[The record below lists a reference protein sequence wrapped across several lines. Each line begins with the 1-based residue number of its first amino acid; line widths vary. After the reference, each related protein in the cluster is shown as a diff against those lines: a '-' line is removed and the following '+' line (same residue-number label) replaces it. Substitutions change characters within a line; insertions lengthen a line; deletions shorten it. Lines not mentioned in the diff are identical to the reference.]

1 MPLFT
6 AGLIFISMEA
16 VTGIYAITNPNG
28 ETYIGQSIDIEKR
41 WGQYRAPSHDPSQTK
56 IHHSLKTFG
65 WENHHKTVI
74 HECTRAELDEMEY
87 QHKLAFVQERGWEKA
102 LFCHLRD
109 TAGGK
114 NYAIPVIQYSL
125 DAEPIKEFESKIEAA
140 RQTGTNA
147 TSIWK
152 CCNGTQIVANG
163 FLWGHKGDPP
173 PEPRKGHKQQTNS
186 KKQVI
191 ARDTSGN
198 VVYRYKSVAEAT
210 KSHSNAQRWLNGKAW
225 DQSGLVWHFENEE
238 PVKRKNWGPCPHCGV
253 HFIHKPANMARW
265 HYDNCKEAP

>member
-6 AGLIFISMEA
+6 AELIFISMEQ
-16 VTGIYAITNPNG
+16 VITGIYAITNPNG
-28 ETYIGQSIDIEKR
+28 ETYIGQSIDIKKR

-65 WENHHKTVI
+65 WEKHHKTVI

-87 QHKLAFVQERGWEKA
+87 QHKLAFIQEKGWEKA
-102 LFCHLRD
+102 LFCHLKD

-114 NYAIPVIQYSL
+114 NYATPIIQYSL
-125 DAEPIKEFESKIEAA
+125 DASPIQEFESKIEAS

-147 TSIWK
+147 ASIWK

-173 PEPRKGHKQQTNS
+173 PQPRKEHKQQINH
-186 KKQVI
+186 KKAVI
-191 ARDTSGN
+191 GEDRQGN
-198 VVYRYKSVAEAT
+198 ISFRYDSVAEAS
-210 KSHSNAQRWLNGKAW
+210 KEHINVQRWLSGKATDRRGYKW
-225 DQSGLVWHFENEE
+225 YFEGEKQIFIKE
-238 PVKRKNWGPCPHCGV
+238 WGPCPHCGA
-253 HFIHKPANMARW
+253 HYPENPANMKRW
-265 HYDNCKEAP
+265 HYDNCKNK